1 MPAFPYLESCV
12 QLRLGR
18 EQLDLSRPRI
28 MGVLNRT
35 PDSFSDGGA
44 FTDFDTAVAHARA
57 MLAEGADLLD
67 VGGESTRP
75 GAAPVPVE
83 EELRRVVP
91 LVERL
96 AGELGARVSVDT
108 SKPEVMRAA
117 VKAGAVMIND
127 VYALRQ
133 PGALEAAAASGA
145 AVCLM
150 HMQGE
155 PRTMQQDPQYRDVVK
170 EVGEFLLERAKAC
183 LAAGIP
189 KDRIVLD
196 PGFGFG
202 KTREHNLAL
211 LRRLPELAAHGY
223 PVLVGLSRK
232 SLLGTLLGGRPVEQR
247 LHASVAAATVAAMNG
262 AHILRVHDVAPT
274 DDAVKIAWAVAKP
287 PS

>member
-1 MPAFPYLESCV
+1 MY
-12 QLRLGR
+12 LRLGA

-44 FTDFDTAVAHARA
+44 FIGFDSALAHARA
-57 MLAEGADLLD
+57 MLAEGADILD

-75 GAAPVPVE
+75 GAAPVGVE
-83 EELRRVVP
+83 EELGRVLP

-96 AGELGARVSVDT
+96 AGELGARASVDT

-127 VYALRQ
+127 VYALRL
-133 PGALEAAAASGA
+133 PGALEAAAESGV

-155 PRTMQQDPQYRDVVK
+155 PRTMQKDPQYRDVVR
-170 EVGEFLLERAKAC
+170 EVGEFLLQRAEAC
-183 LAAGIP
+183 IAAGIP
-189 KDRIVLD
+189 RERIVLD

-202 KTREHNLAL
+202 KTREHNLTL
-211 LRRLPELAAHGY
+211 LRRLPELALLGY
-223 PVLVGLSRK
+223 PLLVGLSRK
-232 SLLGTLLGGRPVEQR
+232 SLLGALLGGRPVEQR

-262 AHILRVHDVAPT
+262 ARILRVHDVAAT
-274 DDAVKIAWAVAKP
+274 DDALKIAWAVAKS

>member
-1 MPAFPYLESCV
+1 M
-12 QLRLGR
+12 QLRLGK
-18 EQLDLSRPRI
+18 EHLDLSRPRI

-44 FTDFDTAVAHARA
+44 YTDFDAALAHARA
-57 MLAEGADLLD
+57 MLNEGADILD
-67 VGGESTRP
+67 LGGESTRP
-75 GAAPVPVE
+75 GAAPVLADE
-83 EELRRVVP
+83 EIRRVIP

-96 AGELGARVSVDT
+96 VGDLDARISVDT
-108 SKPEVMRAA
+108 SKPEVMCAA
-117 VKAGAVMIND
+117 IKAGAVMIND

-133 PGALEAAAASGA
+133 PGAMEAVAGSDV

-155 PRTMQQDPQYRDVVK
+155 PRTMQQDPQYQDVVR
-170 EVGEFLLERAKAC
+170 EVGAFLVERAEAC
-183 LAAGIP
+183 LAAGIARE
-189 KDRIVLD
+189 RIVLD

-202 KTREHNLAL
+202 KTREHNLTL
-211 LRRLPELAAHGY
+211 LRRLPELAALGY
-223 PVLVGLSRK
+223 PLLVGLSRK
-232 SLLGTLLGGRPVEQR
+232 SMLGTLLGGKPVEQR

-274 DDAVKIAWAVAKP
+274 DDALKIAWAVAKP